1 LGLSEDFAS
10 EGLTHAL
17 SNFLQRNPNV
27 ELHIATGMSGDL
39 FHSLDEG
46 KFDLVF
52 AKRVGNSRRGQV
64 VRTERLYWCVGPHS
78 PLNGAE
84 LILPLA
90 LHPAP
95 SVSRTRVLET
105 LQTVGRPYRIT
116 TVSSSVAVLKAA
128 AMAGL
133 GISAFADYVV
143 PQGLVRLEHDMPDLG
158 HLEFVIDKPAHA
170 SPAVC
175 ALESTL
181 RIAALDI

>member
-1 LGLSEDFAS
+1 
-10 EGLTHAL
+10 
-17 SNFLQRNPNV
+17 
-27 ELHIATGMSGDL
+27 
-39 FHSLDEG
+39 
-46 KFDLVF
+46 
-52 AKRVGNSRRGQV
+52 
-64 VRTERLYWCVGPHS
+64 
-78 PLNGAE
+78 
-84 LILPLA
+84 
-90 LHPAP
+90 
-95 SVSRTRVLET
+95 
-105 LQTVGRPYRIT
+105 
-116 TVSSSVAVLKAA
+116 VLKAA